1 MPSGKSA
8 KNPEIELGVSIGTG
22 HRALRPERRTR
33 AWRRRRGRLQ
43 RRADPSKATSTRVS
57 LYRGAV
63 ITRPRSFSGT
73 WRNPSIYLTLLVL
86 STRRNEAPG
95 VPEAP
100 QSPPLIHLSGT
111 RRAHGIERHRA
122 SDFLAGALR

>member
-1 MPSGKSA
+1 MVPCFRKEG
-8 KNPEIELGVSIGTG
+8 PG
-22 HRALRPERRTR
+22 HGGEHDGDGFRGGRTS
-33 AWRRRRGRLQ
+33 
-43 RRADPSKATSTRVS
+43 SKATSTRVS

-95 VPEAP
+95 VPEAS